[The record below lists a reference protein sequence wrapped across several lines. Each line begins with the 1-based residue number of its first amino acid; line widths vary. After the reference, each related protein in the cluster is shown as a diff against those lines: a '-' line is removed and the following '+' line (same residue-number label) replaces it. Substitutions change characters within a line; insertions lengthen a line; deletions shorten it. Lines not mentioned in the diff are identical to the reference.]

1 MSLLVHETGPLLLVQ
16 DLGRAGSMHLGVP
29 PSGALDRA
37 ALALA
42 NRLVGN
48 PERAAGLEILVGG
61 VRLRAR
67 TSMRIAL
74 TGAAMEL
81 RIGGRSASWGLGE
94 SVRSGEEVEVRST
107 DEGLRAW
114 LAISGGVLA
123 DPTLG
128 SRSTDT
134 LTGLGP
140 AAVQPGDVLELGS
153 WPDTQVG
160 PGMAVPE
167 PVPAVWTLPLVLG
180 PRDDWFTT
188 EAREALF
195 AQEYTVSPQSNR
207 TALRLRGQGPLARR
221 VSGELASEGIVTGA
235 VQVPTSGQPL
245 VFLADHPVT
254 GGYPVIGVI
263 ESAALAACAQARPG
277 HRLRFQRSRGR

>member
-29 PSGALDRA
+29 PSGALDRT

-61 VRLRAR
+61 VRLRAQ
-67 TSMRIAL
+67 TSLRIAL
-74 TGAAMEL
+74 TGAVMGL

-123 DPTLG
+123 
-128 SRSTDT
+128 STC
-134 LTGLGP
+134 
-140 AAVQPGDVLELGS
+140 
-153 WPDTQVG
+153 
-160 PGMAVPE
+160 
-167 PVPAVWTLPLVLG
+167 
-180 PRDDWFTT
+180 PR
-188 EAREALF
+188 
-195 AQEYTVSPQSNR
+195 
-207 TALRLRGQGPLARR
+207 
-221 VSGELASEGIVTGA
+221 
-235 VQVPTSGQPL
+235 QPL
-245 VFLADHPVT
+245 DRHPDRTRARPPSSPVT
-254 GGYPVIGVI
+254 C
-263 ESAALAACAQARPG
+263 S
-277 HRLRFQRSRGR
+277 SWDRGRRHR